1 MTEHYLELVLDG
13 ALSQAEVEQAV
24 RARADADR
32 LTKGPAYDSGGW
44 NNLSVMFRHRR
55 LLGVANVSQARQVL
69 EQFET
74 GDGIAVR
81 VVNDGALLPMP
92 AAVLAPV
99 PAPIQP
105 KPVAVAA
112 APAPVGPEPVA
123 EAPVAEAPAIAAAEP
138 ESVGP
143 RYEDSEEAQPLLA
156 KREQLEAR
164 MQAFAEEIVQRL
176 GTQTSK
182 TRGCTPCG
190 SSIAVTHIKASP
202 GEGGFTTIRCPVCDA
217 DNFCIFPSDLER
229 RESLARQH
237 AKVEGQIA
245 EARAA
250 FAAVAIPDEETPE
263 VAADDSSDSAFD
275 ALIAPAAAAV
285 EVAPEPIP
293 AAVAEAKSLPHAGEP
308 NTFEEDGAPATPPEY
323 VWLVAGYVRVAAQAA

>member
-13 ALSQAEVEQAV
+13 ALSQAEVETAV

-32 LTKGPAYDSGGW
+32 LAKGPAYDSGGW

-55 LLGVANVSQARQVL
+55 LLGVANVTQARQVL
-69 EQFET
+69 EQFDT

-92 AAVLAPV
+92 AAVLSPAVAPTLV
-99 PAPIQP
+99 RP
-105 KPVAVAA
+105 KPVAVEPTAEA
-112 APAPVGPEPVA
+112 APETPDLEPVA
-123 EAPVAEAPAIAAAEP
+123 DAPAAEP
-138 ESVGP
+138 EPVGP
-143 RYEDSEEAQPLLA
+143 RYEASEEAQPLLA

-202 GEGGFTTIRCPVCDA
+202 GEGGFSTIRCPVCNA
-217 DNFCIFPSDLER
+217 DNFCVFASDLER
-229 RESLARQH
+229 RDSLARQH
-237 AKVEGQIA
+237 AKVESQIA
-245 EARAA
+245 EGRAA
-250 FAAVAIPDEETPE
+250 FEAVAIPDE
-263 VAADDSSDSAFD
+263 FD
-275 ALIAPAAAAV
+275 ALIAPPVETVAAV
-285 EVAPEPIP
+285 DVTPEPIP
-293 AAVAEAKSLPHAGEP
+293 AAVAEAESLPHAGEP

>member
-13 ALSQAEVEQAV
+13 ALSQADVEKAV

-44 NNLSVMFRHRR
+44 NNLSVMFHHRR
-55 LLGVANVSQARQVL
+55 LLGVANVTQARQVL
-69 EQFET
+69 EQFDT

-92 AAVLAPV
+92 AAVLP
-99 PAPIQP
+99 PAVASTLVQP
-105 KPVAVAA
+105 KPVAVEPAAEAAAETTAPEPIADAPAA
-112 APAPVGPEPVA
+112 APDP
-123 EAPVAEAPAIAAAEP
+123 
-138 ESVGP
+138 VGP
-143 RYEDSEEAQPLLA
+143 RYEDSEDARPLLA

-182 TRGCTPCG
+182 TRWYTPCG

-202 GEGGFTTIRCPVCDA
+202 GEGGFTTIRCPVCNV
-217 DNFCIFPSDLER
+217 DNFCVFPSDLER
-229 RESLARQH
+229 RDSLARQH
-237 AKVEGQIA
+237 AKVESQIA
-245 EARAA
+245 EGRAA
-250 FAAVAIPDEETPE
+250 FEAVAIPDE
-263 VAADDSSDSAFD
+263 FD
-275 ALIAPAAAAV
+275 ALIAPSVEADEAV
-285 EVAPEPIP
+285 ETVDAVEAADVTPEPVP
-293 AAVAEAKSLPHAGEP
+293 AAVAEAESLPHAGEP
-308 NTFEEDGAPATPPEY
+308 NTFEEDEAPSTPPEY